1 MPSLPVFCLLLGTL
15 LVHGA
20 ALFGEYVYD
29 DLQLIGRNPAVLQP
43 DLWALATQPLY
54 GQEYPSLRP
63 LLALLLG
70 LGHHLGGPLA
80 IHAAALLLHLHNIV
94 LLRQLAA
101 RFLPS
106 QAALW
111 AAALFAV
118 HPLQVESIAFA
129 AAIND
134 PLWLAAVLQAC
145 RATLRWRDYGG
156 QRLPWQ
162 VVLWVWL
169 ALQAKEMAIV
179 AWPLLWLVDRWAT
192 ATDPVWPQAPTRRRL
207 LLALL
212 LATLPYLL
220 QRWHA
225 FGSMDLGLF
234 RGTAGDQLSTLRL
247 LSAPAE
253 LLLRQLELLWWPH
266 PLLPFRA
273 IDPAIPGWATLLWL
287 LAAVGG
293 LLLLWWHC
301 RRAAA
306 TRRFAL
312 ALCLLPLLLP
322 AFGFR
327 RIGAYPLADRY
338 LYASVAGF
346 ALVLAPWTQQRHWR
360 WPAWLLLGLAALL
373 SHQQTQVWRDQ
384 QSLAA
389 HGLRYAPHDPN
400 LLVMAADDLL
410 QRAQRGAAELL
421 PRARELYATAEP
433 LAASA
438 SRADRPHR
446 ALSAARLGLAWC
458 GWLQAQHPQQ
468 RLLAIAAFQRA
479 VDTDPQL
486 AAAWIGLGVAHGSAN
501 QFQPAEQALRR
512 ALALEPD
519 NSMAHTNLGNLQLRS
534 RQPAAAR
541 DSLQRALQLD
551 PSNATARALLAE
563 LPPPR

>member
-1 MPSLPVFCLLLGTL
+1 MPSLPVLCLLLGTL

-54 GQEYPSLRP
+54 GQEYPSFRP

-80 IHAAALLLHLHNIV
+80 IHAAALLLHLHNI
-94 LLRQLAA
+94 LLLHQLAG
-101 RFLPS
+101 RFLPGP
-106 QAALW
+106 AALW

-129 AAIND
+129 AASND

-145 RATLRWRDYGG
+145 RATLRWRDGG
-156 QRLPWQ
+156 SQRLPWQ
-162 VVLWVWL
+162 VLLWVWL
-169 ALQAKEMAIV
+169 ALQAKETAIV
-179 AWPLLWLVDRWAT
+179 AWPLLWLVARQAN
-192 ATDPVWPQAPTRRRL
+192 ATDPAPPTPPRPRL

-225 FGSMDLGLF
+225 FGSLDLGLF
-234 RGTAGDQLSTLRL
+234 RGAAGDQLSTLRL

-253 LLLRQLELLWWPH
+253 LLLRQLGLLVWPH

-273 IDPAIPGWATLLWL
+273 IEPAIPVWATGLWL
-287 LAAVGG
+287 LAAAGG
-293 LLLLWWHC
+293 LLLLWWHY
-301 RRAAA
+301 RRATAA
-306 TRRFAL
+306 SRFAI

-322 AFGFR
+322 AIGFR
-327 RIGAYPLADRY
+327 SIGAYPLADRY

-346 ALVLAPWTQQRHWR
+346 ALFLAPWTQPRHWR

-373 SHQQTQVWRDQ
+373 SHQQTQVWRNQ

-389 HGLRYAPHDPN
+389 HGLRHAPHDPN

-410 QRAQRGAAELL
+410 QRAQLGAPELL

-438 SRADRPHR
+438 SAADRPHR
-446 ALSAARLGLAWC
+446 ALAAARLGLAWC

-468 RLLAIAAFQRA
+468 RQLAIAAFQRA

-519 NSMAHTNLGNLQLRS
+519 NSMAYTNLGNLQLRS

-551 PSNATARALLAE
+551 PGNATARALLAE